1 MRTSYVQLIKH
12 IVKFI
17 AAVSVAIYSVAYV
30 YALMLKSD
38 AKNFELCGEQ
48 CRLKSR
54 RELTYWNQV
63 GFITQHLK

>member
-1 MRTSYVQLIKH
+1 MPFSVLSNPDAHLMRTSYVQLIKH

-48 CRLKSR
+48 SAA
-54 RELTYWNQV
+54 
-63 GFITQHLK
+63 